1 MARVTLSSSI
11 SVPFTVAATPPVRP
25 VSEVSSSGMAS
36 SSLLVH
42 PTTPATQQTESAVA
56 IANLKMRLV
65 FISDT
70 YRCRFGS
77 NIRIFYTHTR
87 ACTDYSYSRSLP
99 FGVSNIIMVNSFRY
113 ASIYKAGNQLKQEN
127 IRNVA
132 IIAHVDHGKTTLVD
146 RLLWASHV
154 FRDNQQVEERVL
166 DSNDQERER
175 GITILSKNIAI
186 KYKGVK
192 INVIDTPGH
201 ADFGGEVERVLNMA
215 DGALLIVD
223 AYEGPKPQT
232 RFVLS
237 HALQRGLRI
246 VVVVNKID
254 RPNANPEEAV
264 DKVFDLMVELGA
276 TDEQL
281 DFPVVYASAVNG
293 YARFDPDDGNMDMV
307 PLLDTILEAIP
318 SPDVDVDG
326 PVALQICTVDHSSYE
341 GRIGVGRLNSGK
353 LHEKENVLVVKPD
366 GAQNNAQI
374 RKLYTFENLG
384 KIEESEASAGDI
396 VAVIGIEDA
405 DIGDILTDPEN
416 PVEMDPISVEEPT
429 MAVVFEASTSPLV
442 GREGDIVGARQLK
455 ERLMREKESNISMR
469 INELEDKSGIEVA
482 GRGVLHLS
490 VLMETMRREG
500 FEFQVGRPRVVY
512 KTSDAGEKLEPIEE
526 ATVDVPNEY
535 SGKAI
540 EVMGTAGGIMDDMA
554 SDETMTHLTFRIPTR
569 GTMGLKTRL
578 LNATHGEAML
588 FHHFKEYGP
597 FSGEMAGRKNG
608 GMIAM
613 STGKAVAYALD
624 TLQERGRLFVGPGD
638 ECYEGM
644 IVGESAKEGDM
655 VVNVEKSKNLG
666 NQRSSGADKAIQL
679 TPPITFTL
687 EEALEYIQDDEL
699 VEITPESI
707 RLRKRLLSATD
718 RKKASKK

>member
-1 MARVTLSSSI
+1 M
-11 SVPFTVAATPPVRP
+11 
-25 VSEVSSSGMAS
+25 
-36 SSLLVH
+36 
-42 PTTPATQQTESAVA
+42 
-56 IANLKMRLV
+56 
-65 FISDT
+65 
-70 YRCRFGS
+70 
-77 NIRIFYTHTR
+77 
-87 ACTDYSYSRSLP
+87 
-99 FGVSNIIMVNSFRY
+99 
-113 ASIYKAGNQLKQEN
+113 KQEN

-154 FRDNQQVEERVL
+154 FRENQQVEERVL

-175 GITILSKNIAI
+175 GITILSKNISI
-186 KYKGVK
+186 TYKDVK

-237 HALQRGLRI
+237 HALERGLRI

-254 RPNANPEEAV
+254 RPNADPEGAV

-276 TDEQL
+276 SDEQL

-293 YARFDPDDGNMDMV
+293 YARLDPDDGNMDMV
-307 PLLDTILEAIP
+307 PLLDTILDEIP
-318 SPDVDVDG
+318 APDVDIDG

-341 GRIGVGRLNSGK
+341 GRIGVGRLSSGT
-353 LHEKENVLVVKPD
+353 LHEKEQVLVVKPD
-366 GAQNNAQI
+366 GAERRAQI
-374 RKLYTFENLG
+374 RKVYTFENLG
-384 KIEESEASAGDI
+384 KAEVTAADAGDI

-405 DIGDILTDPEN
+405 DIGDIITDPES
-416 PVEMDPISVEEPT
+416 PVTEMAPIAVEEPT

-442 GREGDIVGARQLK
+442 GREGEIVGGRQLK

-512 KTSDAGEKLEPIEE
+512 KTAEDGTKLEPIEE

-535 SGKAI
+535 AGKAI
-540 EVMGTAGGIMDDMA
+540 EVMGTAGGIMEHMA
-554 SDETMTHLTFRIPTR
+554 SDETMTHLSFSIPSR
-569 GTMGLKTRL
+569 GTMGLKTRI
-578 LNATHGEAML
+578 LNATHGEAVL

-597 FSGEMAGRKNG
+597 YTGEMAGRKNG

-624 TLQERGRLFVGPGD
+624 TLQERGRLFVAPGD
-638 ECYEGM
+638 DCYEGM

-655 VVNVEKSKNLG
+655 VVNVEKTKNLG
-666 NQRSSGADKAIQL
+666 NQRSSSADKAIQL

-687 EEALEYIQDDEL
+687 EEALEYIEDDEL
-699 VEITPESI
+699 VEVTPQSV

-718 RKKASKK
+718 RKKAKKN

>member
-1 MARVTLSSSI
+1 M
-11 SVPFTVAATPPVRP
+11 
-25 VSEVSSSGMAS
+25 
-36 SSLLVH
+36 
-42 PTTPATQQTESAVA
+42 
-56 IANLKMRLV
+56 
-65 FISDT
+65 
-70 YRCRFGS
+70 
-77 NIRIFYTHTR
+77 
-87 ACTDYSYSRSLP
+87 
-99 FGVSNIIMVNSFRY
+99 
-113 ASIYKAGNQLKQEN
+113 KQEN

-154 FRDNQQVEERVL
+154 FRENQQVEERVL

-175 GITILSKNIAI
+175 GITILSKNISI
-186 KYKGVK
+186 TYKDVK

-237 HALQRGLRI
+237 HALERGLRI

-254 RPNANPEEAV
+254 RPNADPEGAV

-276 TDEQL
+276 SDEQL

-293 YARFDPDDGNMDMV
+293 YARLDPDDGNMDMV
-307 PLLDTILEAIP
+307 PLLDTILDEIP
-318 SPDVDVDG
+318 APDVDIDG

-341 GRIGVGRLNSGK
+341 GRIGVGRLSSGT
-353 LHEKENVLVVKPD
+353 LHEKEQVLVVKPD
-366 GAQNNAQI
+366 GAERRAQI
-374 RKLYTFENLG
+374 RKVYTFENLG
-384 KIEESEASAGDI
+384 KAEVTAADAGDI

-405 DIGDILTDPEN
+405 DIGDIITDPES
-416 PVEMDPISVEEPT
+416 PVTEMAPIAVEEPT

-442 GREGDIVGARQLK
+442 GREGEIVGGRQLK

-512 KTSDAGEKLEPIEE
+512 KTAEDGTKLEPIEE

-535 SGKAI
+535 AGKAI
-540 EVMGTAGGIMDDMA
+540 EVMGTAGGIMEHMA
-554 SDETMTHLTFRIPTR
+554 SDETMTHLSFSIPSR
-569 GTMGLKTRL
+569 GTMGLKTRI

-597 FSGEMAGRKNG
+597 YTGEMAGRKNG

-624 TLQERGRLFVGPGD
+624 TLQERGRLFVAPGND
-638 ECYEGM
+638 CYEGM

-655 VVNVEKSKNLG
+655 VVNVEKTKNLG
-666 NQRSSGADKAIQL
+666 NQRSSSADKAIQL

-687 EEALEYIQDDEL
+687 EEALEYIEDDEL
-699 VEITPESI
+699 VEVTPQSV

-718 RKKASKK
+718 RKKAKKN

>member
-1 MARVTLSSSI
+1 M
-11 SVPFTVAATPPVRP
+11 
-25 VSEVSSSGMAS
+25 
-36 SSLLVH
+36 
-42 PTTPATQQTESAVA
+42 
-56 IANLKMRLV
+56 
-65 FISDT
+65 
-70 YRCRFGS
+70 
-77 NIRIFYTHTR
+77 
-87 ACTDYSYSRSLP
+87 
-99 FGVSNIIMVNSFRY
+99 
-113 ASIYKAGNQLKQEN
+113 KQEN

-154 FRDNQQVEERVL
+154 FRENQQVEERVL

-175 GITILSKNIAI
+175 GITILSKNISIA
-186 KYKGVK
+186 YKGVK

-237 HALQRGLRI
+237 HALERGLRI

-254 RPNANPEEAV
+254 RPNADPEGAV

-276 TDEQL
+276 SDSQL
-281 DFPVVYASAVNG
+281 DFPVIYASAVNG
-293 YARFDPDDGNMDMV
+293 YARREPNDGNTDMA
-307 PLLDTILEAIP
+307 PLLDTILEEIP
-318 SPDVDVDG
+318 APEVDEDA
-326 PVALQICTVDHSSYE
+326 PLALQICTVDHSSYE
-341 GRIGVGRLNSGK
+341 GRIGVGRLHSGVI
-353 LHEKENVLVVKPD
+353 HEKENVLVVKPD
-366 GAQNNAQI
+366 GSQKTAQI
-374 RKLYTFENLG
+374 RKVYTFENLG
-384 KIEESEASAGDI
+384 KAEVDAGVAGDI

-405 DIGDILTDPEN
+405 DIGDIVTDPEN
-416 PVEMDPISVEEPT
+416 PVEMAPIAVEEPT

-455 ERLMREKESNISMR
+455 ERLLREKESNISMR

-512 KTSDAGEKLEPIEE
+512 KTENGQKLEPIEE
-526 ATVDVPNEY
+526 ATIDVPNDY
-535 SGKAI
+535 AGKAI
-540 EVMGTAGGIMDDMA
+540 EVMGTAGGIMEDMA

-569 GTMGLKTRL
+569 GTMGLKTRI
-578 LNATHGEAML
+578 LNATHGEAVL
-588 FHHFKEYGP
+588 FHHFLEYGP
-597 FSGEMAGRKNG
+597 YSGEMTGRKNG

-624 TLQERGRLFVGPGD
+624 TLQERGRLFVSPGD

-655 VVNVEKSKNLG
+655 VVNVEKTKNLG
-666 NQRSSGADKAIQL
+666 NQRSSTADKAIQL
-679 TPPITFTL
+679 TPPVTFTL
-687 EEALEYIQDDEL
+687 EEALEYIEDDEL
-699 VEITPESI
+699 VEVTPESV

-718 RKKASKK
+718 RKKAAKK

>member
-1 MARVTLSSSI
+1 M
-11 SVPFTVAATPPVRP
+11 
-25 VSEVSSSGMAS
+25 
-36 SSLLVH
+36 
-42 PTTPATQQTESAVA
+42 
-56 IANLKMRLV
+56 
-65 FISDT
+65 
-70 YRCRFGS
+70 
-77 NIRIFYTHTR
+77 
-87 ACTDYSYSRSLP
+87 
-99 FGVSNIIMVNSFRY
+99 
-113 ASIYKAGNQLKQEN
+113 KQEN

-175 GITILSKNIAI
+175 GITILSKNISI
-186 KYKGVK
+186 NYKGVK

-237 HALQRGLRI
+237 HALERGLRI

-254 RPNANPEEAV
+254 RPNADPEGAV

-293 YARFDPDDGNMDMV
+293 YARLAPDDGNMDMV
-307 PLLDTILEAIP
+307 PLLDTILSEIP
-318 SPDVDVDG
+318 APEVDVDG
-326 PVALQICTVDHSSYE
+326 PVALQVCTVDHSSYE
-341 GRIGVGRLNSGK
+341 GRIGVGRLVSGT
-353 LHEKENVLVVKPD
+353 LHEKEQVLVVKAD
-366 GAQNNAQI
+366 GTERRAQI
-374 RKLYTFENLG
+374 RKVYTFENLG
-384 KIEESEASAGDI
+384 KAEVTAADAGDI

-405 DIGDILTDPEN
+405 DIGDIITCPDN
-416 PVEMDPISVEEPT
+416 PVEMAPIAVEEPT
-429 MAVVFEASTSPLV
+429 MAVVFEASSSPLV
-442 GREGDIVGARQLK
+442 GREGEIVGGRQLK

-469 INELEDKSGIEVA
+469 INELEDKTGIEVA

-512 KTSDAGEKLEPIEE
+512 KTAADGSKLEPIEE

-535 SGKAI
+535 AGKAI
-540 EVMGTAGGIMDDMA
+540 EVMGTAGGIMEDMS
-554 SDETMTHLTFRIPTR
+554 SDETMTHLTFRIPSR
-569 GTMGLKTRL
+569 GTMGLKTRI
-578 LNATHGEAML
+578 LNATRGEAML

-597 FSGEMAGRKNG
+597 YSGEMAGRKNG

-655 VVNVEKSKNLG
+655 VVNVEKTKSLG
-666 NQRSSGADKAIQL
+666 NQRSSSADKAIQL

-687 EEALEYIQDDEL
+687 EEALEYIEDDEL
-699 VEITPESI
+699 VEVTPQSI

>member
-1 MARVTLSSSI
+1 M
-11 SVPFTVAATPPVRP
+11 
-25 VSEVSSSGMAS
+25 
-36 SSLLVH
+36 
-42 PTTPATQQTESAVA
+42 
-56 IANLKMRLV
+56 
-65 FISDT
+65 
-70 YRCRFGS
+70 
-77 NIRIFYTHTR
+77 
-87 ACTDYSYSRSLP
+87 
-99 FGVSNIIMVNSFRY
+99 
-113 ASIYKAGNQLKQEN
+113 KQEN

-146 RLLWASHV
+146 RLLWSSHV
-154 FRDNQQVEERVL
+154 FRENQQVAERVL

-175 GITILSKNIAI
+175 GITILSKNISI
-186 KYKGVK
+186 TYKGVK

-237 HALQRGLRI
+237 HALERHLRI

-254 RPNANPEEAV
+254 RPNADPEGAV

-276 TDEQL
+276 SDEQL

-293 YARFDPDDGNMDMV
+293 YARMEPGDGNMDMI
-307 PLLDTILEAIP
+307 PLLDTILSEIP
-318 SPDVDVDG
+318 APDVDIDG
-326 PVALQICTVDHSSYE
+326 PVALQVCTVDHSSYE
-341 GRIGVGRLNSGK
+341 GRIGVGRLVSGT
-353 LHEKENVLVVKPD
+353 LHEKEQVLVVKPD
-366 GAQNNAQI
+366 GTERRAQI
-374 RKLYTFENLG
+374 RKVYTFENLG
-384 KIEESEASAGDI
+384 KAEVTAADAGDI

-405 DIGDILTDPEN
+405 DIGDIITDIEN
-416 PVEMDPISVEEPT
+416 PVAMEPIAVEEPT
-429 MAVVFEASTSPLV
+429 MAVVFEASSSPLV
-442 GREGDIVGARQLK
+442 GREGEIVGGRQLK

-512 KTSDAGEKLEPIEE
+512 KTAEDGSKLEPIEE

-535 SGKAI
+535 AGKAI
-540 EVMGTAGGIMDDMA
+540 EVMGTAGGIMEDMVQ
-554 SDETMTHLTFRIPTR
+554 DETMTHVTFRIPSR
-569 GTMGLKTRL
+569 GTMGLKTRI
-578 LNATHGEAML
+578 LNATHGEAVL

-597 FSGEMAGRKNG
+597 YTGEMAGRKNG

-638 ECYEGM
+638 DCYEGM

-655 VVNVEKSKNLG
+655 VVNVEKTKNLG
-666 NQRSSGADKAIQL
+666 NQRSSSADKAIQL

-687 EEALEYIQDDEL
+687 EEALEYIEDDEL
-699 VEITPESI
+699 VEVTPQSV

-718 RKKASKK
+718 RKKAAKK

>member
-1 MARVTLSSSI
+1 M
-11 SVPFTVAATPPVRP
+11 
-25 VSEVSSSGMAS
+25 
-36 SSLLVH
+36 
-42 PTTPATQQTESAVA
+42 
-56 IANLKMRLV
+56 
-65 FISDT
+65 
-70 YRCRFGS
+70 
-77 NIRIFYTHTR
+77 
-87 ACTDYSYSRSLP
+87 
-99 FGVSNIIMVNSFRY
+99 
-113 ASIYKAGNQLKQEN
+113 KQEN

-154 FRDNQQVEERVL
+154 FRENQQVEERVL

-175 GITILSKNIAI
+175 GITILSKNISI
-186 KYKGVK
+186 TYKGVK

-237 HALQRGLRI
+237 HALERGLRI

-254 RPNANPEEAV
+254 RPNADPEGAV

-276 TDEQL
+276 SDEQL

-293 YARFDPDDGNMDMV
+293 YARREPDDGNMDMV
-307 PLLDTILEAIP
+307 PLLDTILDEIP
-318 SPDVDVDG
+318 APDVDIDG

-341 GRIGVGRLNSGK
+341 GRIGVGRLSSGT
-353 LHEKENVLVVKPD
+353 LHEKEQVLVVKPD
-366 GAQNNAQI
+366 GAERRAQI
-374 RKLYTFENLG
+374 RKVYTFENLG
-384 KIEESEASAGDI
+384 KVEVAAADAGDI

-405 DIGDILTDPEN
+405 DIGDIITDPES
-416 PVEMDPISVEEPT
+416 PVTEMAPIAVEEPT

-442 GREGDIVGARQLK
+442 GREGEIVGGRQLK

-512 KTSDAGEKLEPIEE
+512 KTAEDGTKLEPIEE

-535 SGKAI
+535 AGKAI
-540 EVMGTAGGIMDDMA
+540 EVMGTAGGIMEHMA
-554 SDETMTHLTFRIPTR
+554 SDETMTHLSFSIPSR
-569 GTMGLKTRL
+569 GTMGLKTRI

-597 FSGEMAGRKNG
+597 YTGEMAGRKNG

-624 TLQERGRLFVGPGD
+624 TLQERGRLFVAPGD
-638 ECYEGM
+638 DCYEGM

-655 VVNVEKSKNLG
+655 VVNVENTKNLG
-666 NQRSSGADKAIQL
+666 NQRSSSADKAIQL

-687 EEALEYIQDDEL
+687 EEALEYIEDDEL
-699 VEITPESI
+699 VEVTPQSV

-718 RKKASKK
+718 RKKAKKN

>member
-1 MARVTLSSSI
+1 M
-11 SVPFTVAATPPVRP
+11 
-25 VSEVSSSGMAS
+25 
-36 SSLLVH
+36 
-42 PTTPATQQTESAVA
+42 
-56 IANLKMRLV
+56 
-65 FISDT
+65 
-70 YRCRFGS
+70 
-77 NIRIFYTHTR
+77 
-87 ACTDYSYSRSLP
+87 
-99 FGVSNIIMVNSFRY
+99 
-113 ASIYKAGNQLKQEN
+113 KQEN

-154 FRDNQQVEERVL
+154 FRENQQVEERVL

-175 GITILSKNIAI
+175 GITILSKNISI
-186 KYKGVK
+186 TYKGVK

-237 HALQRGLRI
+237 HALERGLRI

-254 RPNANPEEAV
+254 RPNADPEGAV

-276 TDEQL
+276 SDEQL

-293 YARFDPDDGNMDMV
+293 YARLDPDDGNMDMV
-307 PLLDTILEAIP
+307 PLLDTILDEIP
-318 SPDVDVDG
+318 APDVDIDG

-341 GRIGVGRLNSGK
+341 GRIGVGRLSSGT
-353 LHEKENVLVVKPD
+353 LHEKEQVLVVKPD
-366 GAQNNAQI
+366 GAERRAQI
-374 RKLYTFENLG
+374 RKVYTFENLG
-384 KIEESEASAGDI
+384 KAEVTAADAGDI

-405 DIGDILTDPEN
+405 DIGDIITDPES
-416 PVEMDPISVEEPT
+416 PVTEMAPIAVEEPT

-442 GREGDIVGARQLK
+442 GREGEIVGGRQLK

-512 KTSDAGEKLEPIEE
+512 KTAEDGTKLEPIEE

-535 SGKAI
+535 AGKAI
-540 EVMGTAGGIMDDMA
+540 EVMGTAGGIMEHMA
-554 SDETMTHLTFRIPTR
+554 SDETMTHLSFSIPSR
-569 GTMGLKTRL
+569 GTMGLKTRI

-588 FHHFKEYGP
+588 FHHFKKYGP
-597 FSGEMAGRKNG
+597 YTGEMAGRKNG

-624 TLQERGRLFVGPGD
+624 TLQERGRLFVAPGD
-638 ECYEGM
+638 DCYEGM

-655 VVNVEKSKNLG
+655 VVNVEKTKNLG
-666 NQRSSGADKAIQL
+666 NQRSSSADKAIQL

-687 EEALEYIQDDEL
+687 EEALEYIEDDEL
-699 VEITPESI
+699 VEVTPQSV

-718 RKKASKK
+718 RKKAKKN

>member
-1 MARVTLSSSI
+1 M
-11 SVPFTVAATPPVRP
+11 
-25 VSEVSSSGMAS
+25 
-36 SSLLVH
+36 
-42 PTTPATQQTESAVA
+42 
-56 IANLKMRLV
+56 
-65 FISDT
+65 
-70 YRCRFGS
+70 
-77 NIRIFYTHTR
+77 
-87 ACTDYSYSRSLP
+87 
-99 FGVSNIIMVNSFRY
+99 
-113 ASIYKAGNQLKQEN
+113 KQEN

-154 FRDNQQVEERVL
+154 FRENQQVEERVL

-175 GITILSKNIAI
+175 GITILSKNISI
-186 KYKGVK
+186 TYKGVK

-237 HALQRGLRI
+237 HALERGLRI

-254 RPNANPEEAV
+254 RPNADPEGAV

-276 TDEQL
+276 SDEQL

-293 YARFDPDDGNMDMV
+293 YARLDPDDGNMDMV
-307 PLLDTILEAIP
+307 PLLDTILDEIP
-318 SPDVDVDG
+318 APDVDIDG

-341 GRIGVGRLNSGK
+341 GRIGVGRLSSGT
-353 LHEKENVLVVKPD
+353 LHEKEQVLVVKPD
-366 GAQNNAQI
+366 GAERRAQI
-374 RKLYTFENLG
+374 RKVYIFENLG
-384 KIEESEASAGDI
+384 KAEVTAADAGDI

-405 DIGDILTDPEN
+405 DIGDIITDPES
-416 PVEMDPISVEEPT
+416 PVTEMAPIAVEEPT

-442 GREGDIVGARQLK
+442 GREGEIVGGRQLK

-512 KTSDAGEKLEPIEE
+512 KTAEDGTKLEPIEE

-535 SGKAI
+535 AGKAI
-540 EVMGTAGGIMDDMA
+540 EVMGTAGGIMEHMA
-554 SDETMTHLTFRIPTR
+554 SDETMTHLSFSIPSR
-569 GTMGLKTRL
+569 GTMGLKTRI

-597 FSGEMAGRKNG
+597 YTGEMAGRKNG

-624 TLQERGRLFVGPGD
+624 TLQERGRLFVAPGD
-638 ECYEGM
+638 DCYEGM

-655 VVNVEKSKNLG
+655 VVNVEKTKNLG
-666 NQRSSGADKAIQL
+666 NQRSSSADKAIQL

-687 EEALEYIQDDEL
+687 EEALEYIEDDEL
-699 VEITPESI
+699 VEVTPQSV

-718 RKKASKK
+718 RKKAKKN